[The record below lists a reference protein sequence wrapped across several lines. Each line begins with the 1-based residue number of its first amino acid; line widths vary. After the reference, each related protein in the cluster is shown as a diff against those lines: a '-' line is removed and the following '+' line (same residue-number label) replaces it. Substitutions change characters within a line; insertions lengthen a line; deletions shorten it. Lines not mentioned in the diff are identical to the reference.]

1 MELSLKKI
9 KTLDANQI
17 YDLLSFDVQNIY
29 KPFSY
34 LNISNDEYKALALK
48 EIETSKTIYNNDI
61 PYSEFIKRRINTVLS
76 ERVFHSLHNPQESF
90 TIINNYINSRT
101 KKMNNIN
108 DIIKQFEK
116 YNKFFEAYNFI
127 PNPDLLIDLLNNNK
141 IYYKMTEILVKKNKK
156 EITSGNS
163 EIIFNNTLIVS
174 TVDTYCMLNNI
185 EIKEEEI
192 EIEEDSSS
200 EIVTNSVTTYL
211 REIGNKPILSKE
223 EEISLAKRI
232 SEGDNLAKEKLIE
245 CNLKLVVSIARRYYN
260 RGLPFLDLIQE
271 GNLGLMTAVEKYEV
285 ERGFKFSTYATWW
298 IRQGITRALA
308 DKGRNVRIPV
318 HLHEKIMV
326 LNKISSDLEKVLG
339 REPTAAE
346 IANEMNISLT
356 KVSELL
362 KLKQDTISI
371 NSMVGDDGDTE
382 LENFI
387 PASPTTPEDEAIDNT
402 LNENVKQLLEECNL
416 KPREMEVLMY
426 RYGFY
431 DGSPM
436 TLEEIGKIYNITRER
451 VRQVES
457 RALMKIRRSRYVKEF
472 AVFTQNPEESKARIE
487 EFREKYRESKNP
499 YKSFLKSDGR
509 TKEKENDNMPK
520 PLKTIYQYFKEY
532 TKEQVD
538 AMLTKLTEEERAL
551 VTLRYG
557 NDLNNPVP
565 GKISTDEVTKFYGC
579 LVPKMKR
586 LLANP
591 TGVRQRKPR
600 KQKVVAT
607 PKEIIKEELND
618 SSKESSVPESQVS
631 KYPISETITIEDEPK
646 LTTTAQNEDKK
657 TITKEDGIKILELL
671 RTPTFTQMLN
681 VLTPKESIIISL
693 KLGYVDGKYFSTS
706 SIANFL
712 DIEELEVIETTK
724 KVLLL
729 YKDNINSFIDN
740 IINIVTDSNDRSLT
754 YKQEA

>member
-308 DKGRNVRIPV
+308 DKGRNVGIPV

-431 DGSPM
+431 DGGPM